1 MKMETL
7 YEQNPEAWDKI
18 AASGFQSVREVAKM
32 FHKPSQMNEALG
44 YINGA
49 EHWLSGRNKATNRAE
64 RAAKAWLASLNS
76 PALAANPA
84 ANQSATF
91 LCICDKATAAKV
103 QKVLALMGCEFV
115 EV

>member
-1 MKMETL
+1 MKTL

-18 AASGFQSVREVAKM
+18 AANGFASVREVAKQL
-32 FHKPSQMNEALG
+32 HNPSQMNEALG

-49 EHWLSGRNKATNRAE
+49 EHWLSGRNSATNRAE
-64 RAAKAWLASLNS
+64 RAAKAWLATGTSS
-76 PALAANPA
+76 AMITKPAPD
-84 ANQSATF
+84 QSATF